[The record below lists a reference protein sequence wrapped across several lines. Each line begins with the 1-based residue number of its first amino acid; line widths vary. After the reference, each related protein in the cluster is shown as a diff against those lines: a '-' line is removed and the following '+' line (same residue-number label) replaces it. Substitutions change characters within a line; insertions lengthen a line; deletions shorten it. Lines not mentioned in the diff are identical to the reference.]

1 MKNVQY
7 TMYNLEYRKEEIRI
21 EKIKE

>member
-1 MKNVQY
+1 MKNVQF